1 MSYYRSTSSNYYRP
15 SFFGGFTFFPPVI
28 KALLISNVALYF
40 IASLFGMFKLQGEP
54 LEYFINYIFALYP
67 LGHGFGVWQL
77 VTYMF
82 MHANFM
88 HLLFNMLALWMFGME
103 LENTWGSRK
112 FALYYLICGLGAAFT
127 QLVVSPMFG
136 AAGPTVGASGA
147 IYGVLIAYG
156 ILFPDRP
163 IFVYFLLPI
172 KARYFVI
179 LYILIELFSGV
190 TGTQDGVAHF
200 AHLGGAAVGFIMLLL
215 DRRGIE
221 WKRLFPR
228 KGPTYV
234 PPQYHYTSPR
244 VNTREDISD
253 ATYEDLH
260 KNDDEPSQQ
269 RLDEILDKINQSG
282 YQSLTDEEKR
292 FLFEASKK
300 LN

>member
-40 IASLFGMFKLQGEP
+40 IASFFGMFNLNGLP
-54 LEYFINYIFALYP
+54 LEYYINYIFALYP
-67 LGHGFGVWQL
+67 LHHGFGVWQL
-77 VTYMF
+77 ITYMF

-112 FALYYLICGLGAAFT
+112 FILYYLICGLGAAFT
-127 QLVVSPMFG
+127 QLFISPMFG

-163 IFVYFLLPI
+163 IFIYFLLPI

-200 AHLGGAAVGFIMLLL
+200 AHLGGAAVGFIMLML
-215 DRRGIE
+215 DQRGIE

-228 KGPTYV
+228 KSPRYV
-234 PPQYHYTSPR
+234 QPMYHYTSPR
-244 VNTREDISD
+244 VSSREDISD
-253 ATYEDLH
+253 ATYEDLS
-260 KNDDEPSQQ
+260 KGEGGPNQQ

-282 YQSLTDEEKR
+282 YQSLTEEEKQ
-292 FLFEASKK
+292 FLFEASKR
-300 LN
+300 LT